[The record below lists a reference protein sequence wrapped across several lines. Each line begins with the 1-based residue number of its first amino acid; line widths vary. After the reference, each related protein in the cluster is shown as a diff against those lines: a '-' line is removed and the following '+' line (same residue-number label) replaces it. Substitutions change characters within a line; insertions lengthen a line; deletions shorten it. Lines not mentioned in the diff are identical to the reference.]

1 MWFSGL
7 GFNCGGDG
15 YIRGKKIRGKKSFSY
30 IKYLLKVEFSK
41 ITIIIVIR

>member
-1 MWFSGL
+1 MWFFGL
-7 GFNCGGDG
+7 GFNRAGDG
-15 YIRGKKIRGKKSFSY
+15 YIREKRDFSY